1 MSMRP
6 APMPTPPR
14 ARSGSDSRFLQATR
28 RMSIAVDVLRGGRRD
43 LRLELGDAGLDGI
56 SGAVD
61 QLADVH
67 PEDLSG
73 SKQGRV
79 RDHAGAPP
87 PLLPL
92 LPPPPPPHPLCP
104 PP

>member
-43 LRLELGDAGLDGI
+43 LSFELGDAGLDGI
-56 SGAVD
+56 SDAVD
-61 QLADVH
+61 QLAYVH
-67 PEDLSG
+67 PEYLSG
-73 SKQGRV
+73 STQGCDRYY
-79 RDHAGAPP
+79 RCSAIPGTHALAGYSYQ
-87 PLLPL
+87 L
-92 LPPPPPPHPLCP
+92 
-104 PP
+104 